1 MMARVLQVV
10 VFCVASLLPVAGYA
24 QRANSAIPA
33 VCDITRFGAIANDA
47 NLDDLAIARAIGQ
60 CAQRGGQVLVPAGV
74 FLTGG
79 VELKSNMELHLAG
92 GAILRGAP
100 SLAQYRL
107 LPTNDNDRKRGLV
120 VGINVTNV
128 AITGHGTID
137 GAGAPFHTPNAERPD
152 FSLGLFGCSNI
163 SVRNITLIDPAKYHV
178 TANTC
183 SNIVFDG
190 VTILADMLAP
200 NSDGLQLRDTSDVRI
215 SNCRIETG
223 DDAIVLKSG
232 NRMIER
238 ISISNCAL
246 KSDDAAFKF
255 GTGSEPG
262 IRHVNVSNVTITG
275 SRYGIALF
283 MQDGGLYED
292 NRFSNMII
300 ETGGRHAR
308 EYPIFVDIDTRQ
320 PDSPAGWGRI
330 RGLSFDGIDIKTRG
344 NILIQGQ
351 PGHDVEELRLSD
363 ISIRVENGVDLTTV
377 NGKPRGNRAHAP
389 RTGAADY
396 SSQSG
401 QIVIGHARH
410 VTISNVSVIG
420 VTAADQRPVLVIR
433 DAKQL
438 RVDGQ
443 AIAASEP

>member
-1 MMARVLQVV
+1 MMARALQIVVLCAAILV
-10 VFCVASLLPVAGYA
+10 PVAGYA
-24 QRANSAIPA
+24 QRANPAIPL
-33 VCDITRFGAIANDA
+33 VCDVTRFGAIANDA
-47 NLDDLAIARAIGQ
+47 NIDDTAIARVIGQ
-60 CAQRGGQVLVPAGV
+60 CAHRGGQVLVPVGV

-100 SLAQYRL
+100 SLVQYRL
-107 LPTNDNDRKRGLV
+107 LATNDNDRKRGVV
-120 VGINVTNV
+120 VGINVPNV
-128 AITGHGTID
+128 AITGQGTID
-137 GAGAPFHTPNAERPD
+137 GAGKPFHTPNAERPD
-152 FSLGLFGCSNI
+152 FSLGLFGCSNV
-163 SVRNITLIDPAKYHV
+163 SVRNVTLIDPSKYHV

-183 SNIVFDG
+183 SNMVFDG
-190 VTILADMLAP
+190 ITILADMLAP

-283 MQDGGLYED
+283 MEDGGIYED

-344 NILIQGQ
+344 N
-351 PGHDVEELRLSD
+351 
-363 ISIRVENGVDLTTV
+363 
-377 NGKPRGNRAHAP
+377 RAHAP

-396 SSQSG
+396 SSLSG

-410 VTISNVSVIG
+410 VTVSNVSAIG
-420 VTAADQRPVLVIR
+420 VTAADQLPVLVTR
-433 DAKQL
+433 DVKQL

-443 AIAASEP
+443 AIAASVP